1 MSSMKLQASVIDIIR
16 RINSDLLPLIRIQ
29 TTMLKTIHDF
39 MISRGFLQLMP
50 VITSKF
56 TDPLAPD
63 PGSGVIAIPKIR
75 YYDQELVLTQSML
88 LHKQLALLT
97 GAEKIY
103 IMSPNVRLER
113 KERLRTGKHLF
124 EFTQMDFEV
133 AYGTMDQIMSLVE
146 DLIIETIKTI
156 KRERKEDL
164 EVFGRELTVPKKPFK
179 VYTTHEMKERYGVD
193 WELKASREHKE
204 PFWVIDH
211 DREFYDREDPENP
224 GHFRNYDLIYPEG
237 FGEGLSGGEREWEY
251 ERILK
256 RLKEDGISPERYREF
271 LEVAKMGLLK
281 PSAGAGLGVERF
293 LRFVVGA
300 KHIKDVQVFPRVPGE
315 EVLI

>member
-1 MSSMKLQASVIDIIR
+1 MIKTQAQVDDVIER
-16 RINSDLLPLIRIQ
+16 MRSDLLLPLIRIQ
-29 TTMLKTIHDF
+29 TTVLKTIHDF
-39 MISRGFLQLMP
+39 MVSRGFLQLMP

-63 PGSGVIAIPKIR
+63 PGSGVVAIPKIR

-97 GAEKIY
+97 GADRIY
-103 IMSPNVRLER
+103 IMSPNVRLENEKKR
-113 KERLRTGKHLF
+113 STGKHLF

-133 AYGTMDQIMSLVE
+133 AYGTMEQIMSLVE
-146 DLIIETIKTI
+146 DLVIEAIKVV
-156 KRERKEDL
+156 RGERKEDL
-164 EVFGRELTVPKKPFK
+164 ESFGRELRMPEKPFK
-179 VYTTHEMKERYGVD
+179 VYTTREMEERYGKD
-193 WELKASREHKE
+193 WELPASREHE
-204 PFWVIDH
+204 DPFWVIDH
-211 DREFYDREDPENP
+211 DREFYDREDPERP

-251 ERILK
+251 DRIV
-256 RLKEDGISPERYREF
+256 RRIREDGLSLESYRDF
-271 LEVAKMGLLK
+271 LEIAKRGLLK

-293 LRFVVGA
+293 LRFLVGT

>member
-1 MSSMKLQASVIDIIR
+1 MMKTQVQVTDVIER
-16 RINSDLLPLIRIQ
+16 MKSDLFLPLIRIQ

-63 PGSGVIAIPKIR
+63 PGSGVIAVPKIR
-75 YYDQELVLTQSML
+75 YCDQELVLTQSML

-97 GAEKIY
+97 GIDKIY
-103 IMSPNVRLER
+103 IMSPNVRLENEKKR
-113 KERLRTGKHLF
+113 STGKHLF

-133 AYGTMDQIMSLVE
+133 AYGTMEQIMSLVE
-146 DLIIETIKTI
+146 DLVIEAIKAV
-156 KRERKEDL
+156 KAKRKEDL
-164 EVFGRELTVPKKPFK
+164 ESFGRELKVPEKPFK
-179 VYTTHEMKERYGVD
+179 VYTTHEMEEKYGKD
-193 WELKASREHKE
+193 WELPASREHRD

-211 DREFYDREDPENP
+211 KREFYDREDSDRP
-224 GHFRNYDLIYPEG
+224 GHFRNYDMIYPEG

-251 ERILK
+251 ERIVNRIK
-256 RLKEDGISPERYREF
+256 KDGLSPESYGSF
-271 LEVAKMGLLK
+271 LEIAKLGLLK
-281 PSAGAGLGVERF
+281 PSAGAGLGIERF
-293 LRFVVGA
+293 LRFLVGA

>member
-1 MSSMKLQASVIDIIR
+1 MMKAKVHVTDVIER
-16 RINSDLLPLIRIQ
+16 MRSDLLLPLIRIQ
-29 TTMLKTIHDF
+29 TTMLKAIHDF
-39 MISRGFLQLMP
+39 MVSRGFLQLMP

-63 PGSGVIAIPKIR
+63 PGSGVVAIPKIR

-97 GAEKIY
+97 GADKIY
-103 IMSPNVRLER
+103 IMSPNVRLENEKKR
-113 KERLRTGKHLF
+113 STGKHLF

-133 AYGTMDQIMSLVE
+133 AYGTMKQIMSLVE
-146 DLIIETIKTI
+146 DLVIETIKAV
-156 KRERKEDL
+156 RAERKEDL
-164 EVFGRELTVPKKPFK
+164 ESFGRELRIPEKPFK
-179 VYTTHEMKERYGVD
+179 VYTTHEMEERYGKE
-193 WELKASREHKE
+193 WELPASREHDD

-211 DREFYDREDPENP
+211 DREFYDREDPERP

-251 ERILK
+251 DRIL
-256 RLKEDGISPERYREF
+256 RRIKEDGLSPESYRDF
-271 LEVAKMGLLK
+271 LEIAKRGLLK

-293 LRFVVGA
+293 LRFLVGA

-315 EVLI
+315 DVLI

>member
-1 MSSMKLQASVIDIIR
+1 MMKSQVHVMDVVERMSSGL
-16 RINSDLLPLIRIQ
+16 LLPFIRIQ
-29 TTMLKTIHDF
+29 TTMLKAIHDF
-39 MISRGFLQLMP
+39 MTSRGFLQLMP

-63 PGSGVIAIPKIR
+63 PGSGVIAVPRIK

-97 GAEKIY
+97 GADKIY

-113 KERLRTGKHLF
+113 KERFSTGKHLF

-133 AYGTMDQIMSLVE
+133 AYGTMEQIMSLVE
-146 DLIIETIKTI
+146 DLVIETIKTV
-156 KRERKEDL
+156 KTDRKEELELFERDL
-164 EVFGRELTVPKKPFK
+164 RVPKKPFK
-179 VYTTHEMKERYGVD
+179 VYTTHEIRERYGDD
-193 WELKASREHKE
+193 WELPASREHKE

-211 DREFYDREDPENP
+211 DREFYDREDPERP

-251 ERILK
+251 ERILRRIK
-256 RLKEDGISPERYREF
+256 GDGLSPDSYKDF
-271 LEVAKMGLLK
+271 LEIAKRGLLK

-293 LRFVVGA
+293 LRFLVGA
-300 KHIKDVQVFPRVPGE
+300 KHIKDVQVFPRVPGV

>member
-1 MSSMKLQASVIDIIR
+1 MKAKVHVTDVIER
-16 RINSDLLPLIRIQ
+16 MRSDLLLPLIRIQ
-29 TTMLKTIHDF
+29 TTMLKAIHDF
-39 MISRGFLQLMP
+39 MVSRGFLQLMP

-63 PGSGVIAIPKIR
+63 PGSGVVAIPKIR

-97 GAEKIY
+97 GADKIY
-103 IMSPNVRLER
+103 IMSPNVRLENEKKR
-113 KERLRTGKHLF
+113 STGKHLF

-133 AYGTMDQIMSLVE
+133 AYGTMKQIMSLVE
-146 DLIIETIKTI
+146 DLVIETIKAV
-156 KRERKEDL
+156 RAERKEDL
-164 EVFGRELTVPKKPFK
+164 ESFGRELRIPEKPFK
-179 VYTTHEMKERYGVD
+179 VYTTHEMEERYGKE
-193 WELKASREHKE
+193 WELPASREHDD

-211 DREFYDREDPENP
+211 DREFYDREDPERP

-251 ERILK
+251 DRIL
-256 RLKEDGISPERYREF
+256 RRIKEDGLSPESYRDF
-271 LEVAKMGLLK
+271 LEIAKRGLLK

-293 LRFVVGA
+293 LRFLVGA

-315 EVLI
+315 DVLI

>member
-1 MSSMKLQASVIDIIR
+1 MRSGLF
-16 RINSDLLPLIRIQ
+16 LPLIRVQ
-29 TTMLKTIHDF
+29 TTMLKKIHDF
-39 MISRGFLQLMP
+39 MMSKGFLQLMP

-63 PGSGVIAIPKIR
+63 PVSGVVAIPKIR

-97 GAEKIY
+97 GADKIY

-113 KERLRTGKHLF
+113 KERFSTGKHLF

-133 AYGTMDQIMSLVE
+133 AYGTMEQIMSLVE
-146 DLIIETIKTI
+146 DLIIETIKAV
-156 KRERKEDL
+156 KAERGEDL
-164 EVFGRELTVPKKPFK
+164 EFFERELRVPEKPFR
-179 VYTTHEMKERYGVD
+179 VYTTQEMEERYGKD
-193 WELKASREHKE
+193 WEIPASRDHKE

-211 DREFYDREDPENP
+211 DREFYDREDPDNP

-237 FGEGLSGGEREWEY
+237 FGEGLSGGEREWEND
-251 ERILK
+251 RIV
-256 RLKEDGISPERYREF
+256 RRIKEDGLSLDSYRDFIEI
-271 LEVAKMGLLK
+271 ARRGLLK

-293 LRFVVGA
+293 LRFLVGA
-300 KHIKDVQVFPRVPGE
+300 RHIKDVQVFPRVPGE
-315 EVLI
+315 EVKI

>member
-1 MSSMKLQASVIDIIR
+1 MMKAKVHVTDIIER
-16 RINSDLLPLIRIQ
+16 MRSDLLLRLIRIQ
-29 TTMLKTIHDF
+29 TTMLKAIQDF
-39 MISRGFLQLMP
+39 MVSRGFLQLMP

-56 TDPLAPD
+56 TDPLVPD
-63 PGSGVIAIPKIR
+63 PGSRVVAIPKIR

-97 GAEKIY
+97 GADKIY
-103 IMSPNVRLER
+103 IMSPNVRLENEKKR
-113 KERLRTGKHLF
+113 STGKHLF

-133 AYGTMDQIMSLVE
+133 AYGTMKQIMSLVE
-146 DLIIETIKTI
+146 DLVIETIKAV
-156 KRERKEDL
+156 RAERKEDL
-164 EVFGRELTVPKKPFK
+164 ESFGRELRIPEKPFK
-179 VYTTHEMKERYGVD
+179 VYTTHEMEERYGKD
-193 WELKASREHKE
+193 WELPASREHYD

-211 DREFYDREDPENP
+211 DREFYDREDPERP

-251 ERILK
+251 DRIL
-256 RLKEDGISPERYREF
+256 RRIKEDGLSPESYRDF
-271 LEVAKMGLLK
+271 LEIAKHGLLK

-293 LRFVVGA
+293 LRFLVGA

-315 EVLI
+315 DVLI